1 MRRDYHTLQGVSSR
15 DSGGF
20 SWNNQVMNFSPSDKD
35 SSLQRQIAE
44 IVVRLTS
51 RTFSWLVQTLIREC
65 SHFQSPSCEDCKASI
80 TRYPSSTLF
89 PFLFGGLLVKI
100 EN

>member
-1 MRRDYHTLQGVSSR
+1 MLQGVSSR

-44 IVVRLTS
+44 IVVIRAV
-51 RTFSWLVQTLIREC
+51 RRANFSNFQLARANPDTRMFTLSEPPHVKIAKLLLLGTPVVP
-65 SHFQSPSCEDCKASI
+65 FF
-80 TRYPSSTLF
+80 L
-89 PFLFGGLLVKI
+89 FLFGGSPY
-100 EN
+100 